1 MKFVDLRKSFMEKN
15 GKYEVR
21 FDNYSDIGIYSV
33 SNEYYSSAYEED
45 IRVSIVM
52 STEEGVVSDLS
63 IRVNVINVE
72 RISKRREL
80 IAFEVKQ
87 SVAKH
92 IEQLKSRHNNV
103 LDIDFVKDVVSFILN
118 YNVCNRYE
126 VVVEDEVKEE
136 DKVNVVEE
144 SIVVENSIQPKRVDK
159 ISFNKSFEV
168 KVNNLEKSYSI
179 TTEEV
184 ETAFGYVDVVYKMEA
199 KSTVIIDGE
208 YALIKAYIEVYD
220 GVVTHVHIGRDNNHL
235 QLESF
240 LDSMNAN
247 GVSNKVDML
256 VDDIKYEASS
266 YIGEKDINFAES
278 IMTMVLN
285 LNSYDSNTYL
295 YNNTTYNLVDVA

>member
-1 MKFVDLRKSFMEKN
+1 MKFVNLRNNFVEKS

-21 FDNYSDIGIYSV
+21 YNTYSDINMYVV
-33 SNEYYSSAYEED
+33 SKEYYSSAYEED

-126 VVVEDEVKEE
+126 VVVEEE
-136 DKVNVVEE
+136 AIELNKADKVN
-144 SIVVENSIQPKRVDK
+144 
-159 ISFNKSFEV
+159 FNKSFEV
-168 KVNNLEKSYSI
+168 NVNGLVKSYSI

-184 ETAFGYVDVVYKMEA
+184 DSQYGYNDLLCKVEA
-199 KSTVIIDGE
+199 TSTIFVDGE
-208 YALIKAYIEVYD
+208 YAVIRAYAEVYD
-220 GVVTHVHIGRDNNHL
+220 GVVISLDIGQSRVHK

-240 LDSMNAN
+240 
-247 GVSNKVDML
+247 VSLITAKDVSKTVNELIDN
-256 VDDIKYEASS
+256 IKYEASS
-266 YIGEKDINFAES
+266 YIYEKDFAFVES
-278 IMTMVLN
+278 VMTMVLN
-285 LNSYDSNTYL
+285 INSFDTDTYL